1 MEDKV
6 TMPMSQLRQLIK
18 ETVGEVVNA
27 ILPAELNSMKQ
38 SITEHIDRVSE
49 SLEGRMVVS
58 EGRLDTVESDIAL
71 LTTAIDEIK
80 TSQAKLDRL
89 YKEVQIHAN
98 RNEQYS
104 RRNSVR
110 FMGLPVTRNENC
122 IELVTDLA
130 RDKLDMTLIDDD
142 FEAVHR
148 EGKRKDDNQPL
159 HVKFHRR
166 RTRDL
171 FIS

>member
-38 SITEHIDRVSE
+38 SITEHIDCVSE

-58 EGRLDTVESDIAL
+58 EGRLDTVESDIAV

-110 FMGLPVTRNENC
+110 IMGLPVTRNENC

-148 EGKRKDDNQPL
+148 EWQTKG
-159 HVKFHRR
+159 
-166 RTRDL
+166 
-171 FIS
+171 